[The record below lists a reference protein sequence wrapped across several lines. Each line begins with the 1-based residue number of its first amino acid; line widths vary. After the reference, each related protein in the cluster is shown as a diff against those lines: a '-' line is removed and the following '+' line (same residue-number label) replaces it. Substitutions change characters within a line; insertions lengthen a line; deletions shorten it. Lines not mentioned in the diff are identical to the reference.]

1 MLNEQGYRM
10 RGKKIANRTFDKYI
24 VNPKYTGEFTFGG
37 KVCNNMYPA
46 IIDKETFNAVQE
58 KLLKNKHYLGGQE
71 TAKVPYLLTG
81 KLFCGHCG
89 AEMVADGGTSETGV
103 QHHYYTCKRRRK
115 KECDKKRENKD
126 KLKLYVTTCV
136 RDFLSNP
143 QNADIAVDDVLAY
156 YDQRTD
162 EQNLKSVN
170 AKIAQVHK
178 EVVQLADAFVKAKS
192 ALLQNSIED
201 KMSEYE
207 VLLNDLETQKAQL
220 ELERGYRLTKQ
231 DLLTFIQEILKGDI
245 NDKDY
250 QEQIID
256 HLVSQVFVSDDDTV
270 VYFNIRG
277 GKDVETLTIDDTKE
291 AVKKVQTQSPIASQT
306 KRIGFCLFFLFY
318 LRSG

>member
-1 MLNEQGYRM
+1 
-10 RGKKIANRTFDKYI
+10 
-24 VNPKYTGEFTFGG
+24 
-37 KVCNNMYPA
+37 
-46 IIDKETFNAVQE
+46 
-58 KLLKNKHYLGGQE
+58 
-71 TAKVPYLLTG
+71 
-81 KLFCGHCG
+81 
-89 AEMVADGGTSETGV
+89 MVADGGTSETGV

-126 KLKLYVTTCV
+126 KLELYVTTCV

-250 QEQIID
+250 QKQIID
-256 HLVSQVFVSDDDTV
+256 HLVSQVYMV

-277 GKDVETLTIDDTKE
+277 GKDIETLTIDDTKE

-306 KRIGFCLFFLFY
+306 KRTGFCLFFLFY

>member
-1 MLNEQGYRM
+1 M
-10 RGKKIANRTFDKYI
+10 RQKTR
-24 VNPKYTGEFTFGG
+24 
-37 KVCNNMYPA
+37 
-46 IIDKETFNAVQE
+46 
-58 KLLKNKHYLGGQE
+58 
-71 TAKVPYLLTG
+71 
-81 KLFCGHCG
+81 
-89 AEMVADGGTSETGV
+89 
-103 QHHYYTCKRRRK
+103 
-115 KECDKKRENKD
+115 
-126 KLKLYVTTCV
+126 KLYVTTCV

-143 QNADIAVDDVLAY
+143 QNVDIAVDDVLAY

-192 ALLQNSIED
+192 ALLQNSIEE

-207 VLLNDLETQKAQL
+207 ILLNDLETQKAQL

-250 QEQIID
+250 QKQIVD

-277 GKDVETLTIDDTKE
+277 GKDIETLTIDDKKE
-291 AVKKVQTQSPIASQT
+291 AVKKVQTQSPIDSQEGIIRT
-306 KRIGFCLFFLFY
+306 MKQIHGSYYFLRKNISALSSAEFRDFKGF
-318 LRSG
+318 LR